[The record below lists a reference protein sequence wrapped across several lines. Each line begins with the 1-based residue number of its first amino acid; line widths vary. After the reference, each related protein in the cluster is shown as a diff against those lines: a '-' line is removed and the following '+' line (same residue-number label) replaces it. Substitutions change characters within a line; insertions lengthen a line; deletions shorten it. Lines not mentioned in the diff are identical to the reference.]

1 MQVLLIGGSGY
12 VGARVN
18 AFLKQRHTLRVFDL
32 KPPADPSLEYR
43 QGSVTDFESLR
54 RAVEGMETVLY
65 MAMNIQRGTEIEM
78 AVSSFDVNVKGVYL
92 ALRAAREA
100 DIRHAVYC
108 SSMSVYDGVL
118 EYRNGFQAFQLS
130 GDYEN
135 KVMNMDKARRL
146 LDWEPLARPRG

>member
-18 AFLKQRHTLRVFDL
+18 AFLKQRHALRVFDL

-43 QGSVTDFESLR
+43 QGSVTDFEALK

-78 AVSSFDVNVKGVYL
+78 VESSFDVNVKGVYL

-100 DIRHAVYC
+100 GIRHAVYC
-108 SSMSVYDGVL
+108 SSMSVYDGAL
-118 EYRNGFQAFQLS
+118 ETRYFYDEDMPPDARGAYGFT
-130 GDYEN
+130 
-135 KVMNMDKARRL
+135 KRL
-146 LDWEPLARPRG
+146 GEEVAAMRAIWAA